1 MAWQQVIGQDRVK
14 RMLQRSIIGKRI
26 PQSLLLSGEDGAGTL
41 ALALAFARVVNCES
55 PVVADDAIDACGTC
69 RSCIQAAHLQHP
81 NITLVASLPTGTK
94 IETTSDLSAD
104 QLEEWKGLIATAA
117 EDPYAEFRMSG
128 ATLIRIPQ
136 IRDLKRS
143 LSLSNSQVGRRVVI
157 IHHADE
163 MNVEAANA
171 FLKTLEEPHDN
182 VSLILTTER
191 PERLLQTIVSRCQE
205 VIVSPL
211 DDTEIIDALV
221 RDGRCDRE
229 EAALVAP
236 FAEGS
241 LTRARDFLGEDVGSE
256 REQAVAL
263 LRAALKGRDFRVD
276 LADLAA
282 QAAEGRDRRRAAMLL
297 SLLALWLRDARSIS
311 VMGGVAPIAN
321 IDQKEA
327 LERFASGFGDADF
340 DTALKVIED
349 AVRDI
354 YRNVTIVTVIL
365 TCMLQ
370 LRRIF
375 AKARS
380 TAGASS

>member
-14 RMLQRSIIGKRI
+14 RMLQRSIIGERI
-26 PQSLLLSGEDGAGTL
+26 PQSLLFSGEDGAGTL
-41 ALALAFARVVNCES
+41 ALSLAFARVVNCEN
-55 PVVADDAIDACGTC
+55 PVVTDDAIDACGTC
-69 RSCIQAAHLQHP
+69 RSCVQAAQLQHP
-81 NITLVASLPTGTK
+81 NITLVASLPSGAK
-94 IETTSDLSAD
+94 IETTSDLNPA

-117 EDPYAEFRMSG
+117 EDPYAEFRMHG

-143 LSLSNSQVGRRVVI
+143 LSLSNSQEGRRVVI

-182 VSLILTTER
+182 VTLILTTER

-211 DDTEIIDALV
+211 DDKEIIDALV
-221 RDGRCDRE
+221 SEGRCDRD

-321 IDQKEA
+321 IDQQEA
-327 LERFASGFGDADF
+327 LERFASGFGAADF
-340 DTALKVIED
+340 DKALTILEE

-365 TCMLQ
+365 TCMLS
-370 LRRIF
+370 LRRVF
-375 AKARS
+375 AQARAAS
-380 TAGASS
+380 EASS